1 MNDDLLNKFS
11 EILKEKNI
19 DPNTIFNNTTQ
30 STVDSSQTGSTNHLG
45 NIDLDTIM
53 KIKTLLNSGQ
63 DQDTNSNLLLALKPY
78 MRESRKN
85 KIDQYAQILKYIKI
99 FKALQKQGGDK

>member
-19 DPNTIFNNTTQ
+19 DPNTLFNNTAQKT
-30 STVDSSQTGSTNHLG
+30 TDSSQTSSTNPLD

-53 KIKTLLNSGQ
+53 KIKTILNSSQ
-63 DQDTNSNLLLALKPY
+63 NQDTNSNLLLALKPY

-99 FKALQKQGGDK
+99 FKTFQKQGGDK